1 MRAPPTG
8 QPAQTAAPRPD
19 LAAPRAIPSGRFA
32 AILGSLPTAGPI
44 ERRARTAPAGA
55 VIEGSPGDLVPP
67 GRRGQH
73 WHRADPDPADT
84 ATASFWAATAAW
96 APPPSSAAAPAPTA
110 GTALG
115 HAEVAALAERLLT
128 SLRVGRS
135 GRGGRELRLR
145 LAGALEGVEVRLRHE
160 GGLLSA
166 ELCSEPWATERAAS
180 LARRLGPA
188 LAARGAPPVSIE
200 VR

>member
-8 QPAQTAAPRPD
+8 NPPPAAVPRAGPAAPRT
-19 LAAPRAIPSGRFA
+19 ISSKRFA
-32 AILGSLPTAGPI
+32 AILGPLPAAGPF
-44 ERRARTAPAGA
+44 ARQARQAPARA
-55 VIEGSPGDLVPP
+55 VSEGSPGDLVPP
-67 GRRGQH
+67 GPQGQRR
-73 WHRADPDPADT
+73 HRADPDPADS
-84 ATASFWAATAAW
+84 ATASFWAATAGW
-96 APPPSSAAAPAPTA
+96 APPPSFAAAPAPTA

-135 GRGGRELRLR
+135 RRGGSELRLT

-160 GGLLSA
+160 GGRLSA

-188 LAARGAPPVSIE
+188 LTARGAPPVSIE

>member
-8 QPAQTAAPRPD
+8 NPPPATAPRPGP
-19 LAAPRAIPSGRFA
+19 AGPQAISSKRFA
-32 AILGSLPTAGPI
+32 AILGPLPAAGPF
-44 ERRARTAPAGA
+44 ARQPRQEPAGA
-55 VIEGSPGDLVPP
+55 VNEGSPGAPVPP
-67 GRRGQH
+67 GHRGRQR
-73 WHRADPDPADT
+73 HRAESDPADT
-84 ATASFWAATAAW
+84 ATASFWAATAGW

-160 GGLLSA
+160 EGRLSA

-188 LAARGAPPVSIE
+188 LTARGAPPVSIE

>member
-8 QPAQTAAPRPD
+8 HPPPAAAPRSGP
-19 LAAPRAIPSGRFA
+19 AGPRPIPSAGFA
-32 AILGSLPTAGPI
+32 AILGPPPASGPFA
-44 ERRARTAPAGA
+44 RRARTEPSAA
-55 VIEGSPGDLVPP
+55 VYDRSPGDPVPP
-67 GRRGQH
+67 GHRGRQR
-73 WHRADPDPADT
+73 HRADADPADT
-84 ATASFWAATAAW
+84 ATASFWAATAGG

-135 GRGGRELRLR
+135 GRGGRELRLK

-160 GGLLSA
+160 GGELSA

-188 LAARGAPPVSIE
+188 LTARGAPPVSIE